1 MGAYINQQEN
11 NIFCLK
17 YHFLAIFGLKMVKNG
32 HFQDKKP
39 INPLVIEQ
47 FYRISALKITGYFSS
62 MGLHVGIQ
70 KQMIFGSKMPFFGH
84 FQSKKAHF
92 WGFWGLVL
100 GLRCQFCRKKI
111 IFHLFT
117 YIKRH
122 LND

>member
-11 NIFCLK
+11 DIFCLK
-17 YHFLAIFGLKMVKNG
+17 YHFFGHFWAKNG
-32 HFQDKKP
+32 HFQNKKP
-39 INPLVIEQ
+39 INPLLIEQ

-92 WGFWGLVL
+92 GGFWGLVL
-100 GLRCQFCRKKI
+100 GLRCQFCRKKSYFI
-111 IFHLFT
+111 YS
-117 YIKRH
+117 YI
-122 LND
+122 